1 MGKRIILF
9 CASLFWLCSCAPSTA
24 NVPPE
29 ETAASEE
36 ARYIVELIGGREEF
50 YTQGKIAVILDPQ
63 VRYPKYE
70 IIENYVEIKQGNQ
83 WERWKEPLF
92 PTDGSSIPEE
102 EIQTVS
108 VLIYALDS
116 LHFDQDQV
124 FRIAL
129 TLRDKEGDVTVTT
142 VPATVIAGSP
152 TQEEL
157 DRTEYLTLYPYS
169 EYADGNIFTQSRA
182 VDPDSAPVL
191 VDIEACKVISRF
203 SGMLIRKVAC
213 EVVDRS
219 ACPVADYHDFL
230 PQTDQPLIAKKT
242 VGGYLDGPLY
252 ETEMVS
258 GEVLRDLIEELL
270 VNANSEVIP
279 IPICFNSGQG
289 FAEDLDSESYGYV
302 FITEDWQRSY
312 FFSQSVQNSGID
324 FEIIENGKALAH
336 VFIPTSFRLNP

>member
-1 MGKRIILF
+1 MVKRIILF

-83 WERWKEPLF
+83 WKRWKEPLF

>member
-1 MGKRIILF
+1 MEKRIILF
-9 CASLFWLCSCAPSTA
+9 CASLFWLCSCAMTTGMT
-24 NVPPE
+24 PE
-29 ETAASEE
+29 ETSVLEE
-36 ARYIVELIGGREEF
+36 ARYIVQIVGGREEF
-50 YTQGKIAVILDPQ
+50 YKQGKIAVILDPQ
-63 VRYPKYE
+63 VRSPKYK
-70 IIENYVEIKQGNQ
+70 IIENYIEIKQGNQ
-83 WERWKEPLF
+83 WKRWNELLLQ
-92 PTDGSSIPEE
+92 TDGSSIPEE
-102 EIQTVS
+102 EIRTES

-116 LHFDQDQV
+116 FQFDQDQV
-124 FRIAL
+124 FRFVF

-142 VPATVIAGSP
+142 EPATVIAGSP
-152 TQEEL
+152 IQEEL

-169 EYADGNIFTQSRA
+169 ECAAGNIFTQSRA

-191 VDIEACKVISRF
+191 VDIEACKVVSRF
-203 SGMLIRKVAC
+203 SGMLLGKVAC

-219 ACPVADYHDFL
+219 ACPAADYHNFL

-242 VGGYLDGPLY
+242 VSGYLNGPLY

-279 IPICFNSGQG
+279 IPVCFNSGQG
-289 FAEDLDSESYGYV
+289 FAEDLDSEAYGYV
-302 FITEDWQRSY
+302 FITEDQQRSY

-324 FEIIENGKALAH
+324 FEIIEEGESLAH

>member
-83 WERWKEPLF
+83 WKRWKEPLF

-312 FFSQSVQNSGID
+312 FFHSLSRIQ
-324 FEIIENGKALAH
+324 AL
-336 VFIPTSFRLNP
+336 ISRSSRMEKLWRMSLFRLRSA

>member
-83 WERWKEPLF
+83 WKRWKELLF
-92 PTDGSSIPEE
+92 PTDWSSIPEE

-191 VDIEACKVISRF
+191 VLK
-203 SGMLIRKVAC
+203 
-213 EVVDRS
+213 
-219 ACPVADYHDFL
+219 PV
-230 PQTDQPLIAKKT
+230 
-242 VGGYLDGPLY
+242 
-252 ETEMVS
+252 
-258 GEVLRDLIEELL
+258 R
-270 VNANSEVIP
+270 
-279 IPICFNSGQG
+279 
-289 FAEDLDSESYGYV
+289 
-302 FITEDWQRSY
+302 
-312 FFSQSVQNSGID
+312 
-324 FEIIENGKALAH
+324 
-336 VFIPTSFRLNP
+336 

>member
-1 MGKRIILF
+1 M
-9 CASLFWLCSCAPSTA
+9 
-24 NVPPE
+24 
-29 ETAASEE
+29 
-36 ARYIVELIGGREEF
+36 ELIGGREEF

-83 WERWKEPLF
+83 WKRWKEPLF

-169 EYADGNIFTQSRA
+169 EYADGGARYAKPCGRSRQCA
-182 VDPDSAPVL
+182 GS
-191 VDIEACKVISRF
+191 CR
-203 SGMLIRKVAC
+203 
-213 EVVDRS
+213 
-219 ACPVADYHDFL
+219 Y
-230 PQTDQPLIAKKT
+230 
-242 VGGYLDGPLY
+242 
-252 ETEMVS
+252 
-258 GEVLRDLIEELL
+258 
-270 VNANSEVIP
+270 
-279 IPICFNSGQG
+279 
-289 FAEDLDSESYGYV
+289 
-302 FITEDWQRSY
+302 
-312 FFSQSVQNSGID
+312 
-324 FEIIENGKALAH
+324 
-336 VFIPTSFRLNP
+336 

>member
-36 ARYIVELIGGREEF
+36 ARYIGELIGGREEF

-83 WERWKEPLF
+83 WKRWKEPLF

>member
-1 MGKRIILF
+1 MGKKIILF
-9 CASLFWLCSCAPSTA
+9 CASSFWLCSCATTTGMT
-24 NVPPE
+24 PE
-29 ETAASEE
+29 ETSVSGE
-36 ARYIVELIGGREEF
+36 ARYIVQIVGGREEF

-83 WERWKEPLF
+83 WKRWNEPLL
-92 PTDGSSIPEE
+92 PTDGSSMPEG
-102 EIQTVS
+102 EIRTES

-116 LHFDQDQV
+116 FQFDQDQV
-124 FRIAL
+124 FRFVF
-129 TLRDKEGDVTVTT
+129 TLRDKEGDVTLATE
-142 VPATVIAGSP
+142 PATVIAGP
-152 TQEEL
+152 PIQEEI

-182 VDPDSAPVL
+182 VDPDRAPVL
-191 VDIEACKVISRF
+191 VNIEACKVVSRF
-203 SGMLIRKVAC
+203 SGMLLRKVAC

-219 ACPVADYHDFL
+219 ACPAADYHNFL
-230 PQTDQPLIAKKT
+230 PQADQPLIAKKT
-242 VGGYLDGPLY
+242 VSGYLNGPLY

-270 VNANSEVIP
+270 INANSEVIP
-279 IPICFNSGQG
+279 IPVCFNSGQG

-302 FITEDWQRSY
+302 FITEDQQRSY

-324 FEIIENGKALAH
+324 FEIIEKGESLAH

>member
-83 WERWKEPLF
+83 WKRWKEPLF

-203 SGMLIRKVAC
+203 SGMLIRKVAW

-242 VGGYLDGPLY
+242 IGGYLNGPLY

>member
-83 WERWKEPLF
+83 WKRWKEPLF

-203 SGMLIRKVAC
+203 SGMVIRKVAC

>member
-29 ETAASEE
+29 ATAASEE

-83 WERWKEPLF
+83 WKRWKEPLF

>member
-92 PTDGSSIPEE
+92 PTDWSSIPEG
-102 EIQTVS
+102 EIQTAS

-129 TLRDKEGDVTVTT
+129 TLRDKEGDATVTT

-169 EYADGNIFTQSRA
+169 EYAGGNIFTQSRA

-219 ACPVADYHDFL
+219 ACPAADYHDFL

-252 ETEMVS
+252 ETETVS

-289 FAEDLDSESYGYV
+289 FAEDLDSESYGYF

>member
-9 CASLFWLCSCAPSTA
+9 CANLFWLCSCATTTGMT
-24 NVPPE
+24 PE
-29 ETAASEE
+29 ETSVSEE
-36 ARYIVELIGGREEF
+36 ARYIVQIVGGREEF
-50 YTQGKIAVILDPQ
+50 YKQGKIAVILDPQ
-63 VRYPKYE
+63 VRSPKYE

-83 WERWKEPLF
+83 WKRWKEQLL

-102 EIQTVS
+102 EIRTER

-116 LHFDQDQV
+116 FQFDQDQV
-124 FRIAL
+124 FRFVF

-142 VPATVIAGSP
+142 APATVIAGP
-152 TQEEL
+152 PIQEEL

-191 VDIEACKVISRF
+191 VDIEACKAVSRF
-203 SGMLIRKVAC
+203 SGMLLRKVAC

-219 ACPVADYHDFL
+219 ACPAADYHNFL
-230 PQTDQPLIAKKT
+230 PQADQPLIAKKT
-242 VGGYLDGPLY
+242 VSGYLNGPLY
-252 ETEMVS
+252 ETETVS

-279 IPICFNSGQG
+279 IPVCFNSGQG

-302 FITEDWQRSY
+302 FITEDQQRSY

-324 FEIIENGKALAH
+324 FEIIEKGESLAH

>member
-83 WERWKEPLF
+83 WKRWKEPLF

-152 TQEEL
+152 TQE

>member
-83 WERWKEPLF
+83 WKRWKEPLF

-324 FEIIENGKALAH
+324 FEIIETGKALAH

>member
-1 MGKRIILF
+1 M
-9 CASLFWLCSCAPSTA
+9 
-24 NVPPE
+24 
-29 ETAASEE
+29 
-36 ARYIVELIGGREEF
+36 
-50 YTQGKIAVILDPQ
+50 
-63 VRYPKYE
+63 
-70 IIENYVEIKQGNQ
+70 
-83 WERWKEPLF
+83 
-92 PTDGSSIPEE
+92 
-102 EIQTVS
+102 
-108 VLIYALDS
+108 
-116 LHFDQDQV
+116 
-124 FRIAL
+124 
-129 TLRDKEGDVTVTT
+129 TT

-219 ACPVADYHDFL
+219 ACPAADYHDFL

-252 ETEMVS
+252 ETETVS

>member
-83 WERWKEPLF
+83 WKRWKEPLF

-289 FAEDLDSESYGYV
+289 FAEYLDSESYGYV

>member
-1 MGKRIILF
+1 MEKRIILF
-9 CASLFWLCSCAPSTA
+9 CASLFWLCSCAMTTGMT
-24 NVPPE
+24 PE
-29 ETAASEE
+29 ETSVLEE
-36 ARYIVELIGGREEF
+36 ARYIVQIVGGREEF
-50 YTQGKIAVILDPQ
+50 YKQGKIAVILDPQ
-63 VRYPKYE
+63 VRSPKYK
-70 IIENYVEIKQGNQ
+70 IIENYIEIKQGNQ
-83 WERWKEPLF
+83 WKRWNELLLQ
-92 PTDGSSIPEE
+92 TDGSSIPEE
-102 EIQTVS
+102 EIRTES

-116 LHFDQDQV
+116 FQFDQDQV
-124 FRIAL
+124 FRFVF

-142 VPATVIAGSP
+142 EPATVIAGSP
-152 TQEEL
+152 IQEEL

-191 VDIEACKVISRF
+191 VDIEACKVVSRF
-203 SGMLIRKVAC
+203 SGMLLGKVAC

-219 ACPVADYHDFL
+219 ACPAADYHNFL

-242 VGGYLDGPLY
+242 VSGYLNGPLY

-279 IPICFNSGQG
+279 IPVCFNSGQG
-289 FAEDLDSESYGYV
+289 FAEDLDSEAYGYV
-302 FITEDWQRSY
+302 FITEDQQRSY

-324 FEIIENGKALAH
+324 FEIIEEGESL
-336 VFIPTSFRLNP
+336 FRLPSA

>member
-83 WERWKEPLF
+83 WKRWKEPLF
-92 PTDGSSIPEE
+92 PTDGASIPEE

>member
-70 IIENYVEIKQGNQ
+70 IIEKYVEIKQGNQ
-83 WERWKEPLF
+83 WKRWKEPLF

>member
-83 WERWKEPLF
+83 WKRWKEPLF

-270 VNANSEVIP
+270 VNAN
-279 IPICFNSGQG
+279 
-289 FAEDLDSESYGYV
+289 
-302 FITEDWQRSY
+302 
-312 FFSQSVQNSGID
+312 
-324 FEIIENGKALAH
+324 
-336 VFIPTSFRLNP
+336 

>member
-83 WERWKEPLF
+83 WKRWKEPLF

>member
-1 MGKRIILF
+1 MEKDHLF
-9 CASLFWLCSCAPSTA
+9 VRACFGSSSVRRRPDVT
-24 NVPPE
+24 PE
-29 ETAASEE
+29 EIFS
-36 ARYIVELIGGREEF
+36 IGRSKVYRANCWWSGRIF
-50 YTQGKIAVILDPQ
+50 IKQGEKFAVILDPQ
-63 VRYPKYE
+63 VRSPKYK
-70 IIENYVEIKQGNQ
+70 IIENYIEIKQGNQ
-83 WERWKEPLF
+83 WKRWNEPLF
-92 PTDGSSIPEE
+92 PTDGSSMPEG
-102 EIQTVS
+102 EIRTES

-116 LHFDQDQV
+116 FQFDQDQV
-124 FRIAL
+124 FRFVF

-142 VPATVIAGSP
+142 EPATVIAGSP
-152 TQEEL
+152 IQEEL

-191 VDIEACKVISRF
+191 VDIEACKVVSRF
-203 SGMLIRKVAC
+203 SGMLLRKVAC

-219 ACPVADYHDFL
+219 ACPAADYHNFL

-242 VGGYLDGPLY
+242 VSGYLNGPLY

-279 IPICFNSGQG
+279 IPVCFNSGQG
-289 FAEDLDSESYGYV
+289 FAEDLDSEAYGYV
-302 FITEDWQRSY
+302 FITEDQQRSY
-312 FFSQSVQNSGID
+312 FFPSPSRIR
-324 FEIIENGKALAH
+324 ALISRLLRRESLYAH

>member
-83 WERWKEPLF
+83 WKRWKEPLF

-129 TLRDKEGDVTVTT
+129 TLRDKEGV
-142 VPATVIAGSP
+142 
-152 TQEEL
+152 
-157 DRTEYLTLYPYS
+157 
-169 EYADGNIFTQSRA
+169 
-182 VDPDSAPVL
+182 
-191 VDIEACKVISRF
+191 
-203 SGMLIRKVAC
+203 
-213 EVVDRS
+213 
-219 ACPVADYHDFL
+219 
-230 PQTDQPLIAKKT
+230 
-242 VGGYLDGPLY
+242 
-252 ETEMVS
+252 
-258 GEVLRDLIEELL
+258 
-270 VNANSEVIP
+270 
-279 IPICFNSGQG
+279 
-289 FAEDLDSESYGYV
+289 
-302 FITEDWQRSY
+302 
-312 FFSQSVQNSGID
+312 
-324 FEIIENGKALAH
+324 
-336 VFIPTSFRLNP
+336 

>member
-70 IIENYVEIKQGNQ
+70 IIENYVEIKQVNQ
-83 WERWKEPLF
+83 LKRWKEPLF